1 MYQPSHFVETRAEV
15 LRSFIHEHPL
25 GMLVTLNAAGELQAN
40 ALPFLLEPGPTPAGT
55 LRGHVAR
62 ANALWRETNSEV
74 EALVVFQGAQGYISP
89 AWYPAKA
96 EHGKVV
102 PTWNYVVVQARGR
115 LRAIDDAAWLRDFV
129 GRLTDRFEA
138 ERTAAAAVPPAWKIG
153 DAPEGFLQT
162 MLGAI
167 VGIEIE
173 LGSLVGKYK
182 LSQNRGAADR
192 QGALAGVQ
200 ALAEARGDAATQ
212 ALHDAMAAIGKT

>member
-15 LRSFIHEHPL
+15 LRSFIREHPL

-153 DAPEGFLQT
+153 DAPEDFLQT

>member
-1 MYQPSHFVETRAEV
+1 MYQPPHFREDDLAVQHA
-15 LRSFIHEHPL
+15 LIKAHPL
-25 GMLVTLNAAGELQAN
+25 GLLVTFGSDGLEAN
-40 ALPFLLEPGPTPAGT
+40 PIPFVLEASASSLGT
-55 LRGHVAR
+55 LKAHLSR
-62 ANALWRETNSEV
+62 ANPQWRNFDPAQ
-74 EALVVFQGAQGYISP
+74 EALVVFQGPETYITPS
-89 AWYPAKA
+89 WYAAKR

-115 LRAIDDAAWLRDFV
+115 LRAIDDTAWLRAFV
-129 GRLTDRFEA
+129 GRLTERFEA
-138 ERTAAAAVPPAWKIG
+138 ERTAATAVPPAWRVG
-153 DAPEGFLQT
+153 DAPEDFLQT

-173 LGSLVGKYK
+173 LGTLIGKYK

-212 ALHDAMAAIGKT
+212 ALYAAMAAAGKT

>member
-1 MYQPSHFVETRAEV
+1 MYQPSHFAETRAEV
-15 LRSFIHEHPL
+15 LRSFVREHPL
-25 GMLVTLNAAGELQAN
+25 GTLVTLNRDGALQAN
-40 ALPFLLEPGPTPAGT
+40 ALPFLLGPGPTPAGT

-62 ANALWRETNSEV
+62 ANALWHETNTEV

-89 AWYPAKA
+89 AWYPGKA

-102 PTWNYVVVQARGR
+102 PTWNYVLVQARGR

-138 ERTAAAAVPPAWKIG
+138 ERTAAVATPPPWRVE
-153 DAPEGFLQT
+153 DAPADFTAT

-173 LGSLVGKYK
+173 LSALVGKYK
-182 LSQNRGAADR
+182 LSQTRGAADR
-192 QGALAGVQ
+192 EGALAGVR
-200 ALAEARGDAATQ
+200 ALAEARDDAATL
-212 ALHDAMAAIGKT
+212 ALADAMATRRDA